1 MDYKIGEFVLIKD
14 DNYIAKKF
22 IGEILS
28 KVKNDYR
35 IYVYNFPEDTIDGR
49 KPYMSSNEVFL
60 TTTRALYYLSGIDEQ
75 KVEVVSM
82 DQYINKKYINN
93 EKLDIPLYFYR
104 QTYIIE
110 ENKFNP
116 EILPRICYC
125 QEIFNP
131 DIPFKRC
138 VCGNFF
144 HPDCLLQTKSSKCWA
159 DNCNYNCDSLL
170 SEAEQFQKTK
180 IVSGELKES
189 NIEELQ
195 KVYNN
200 EMEMLILR
208 EKLIQDEKE
217 KEEEE
222 RMQKEKEEEEK
233 IEEKEKKEN
242 HVTNIH
248 KDNSDSSIDSSD
260 SRDSYNEKKYDKI
273 NVLDNIK
280 RMNLLN
286 QLENEEIKFFREKGR
301 ILIFDIF
308 KRCLILIKND
318 LGFLEK
324 YKKYKKKKFY
334 KLIQKK
340 DFSRAQYI
348 IKKISE
354 NEEENLYNIY
364 SFHLSTY
371 SNIIKKFNEINNNNY
386 NFLIKVIFDEYTL
399 DEINNYKNEDLLKK
413 DVKEVEEKNENKIN
427 IFDDIKNE
435 NIKFEINSD
444 NIEKLI
450 FNQKLDGTWE
460 ANEDNMK
467 YLNIGYKDLD
477 DFKNKNKNI
486 LDELFGEEKMKEI
499 NDDLLMTIIIICI
512 FEQIDHDKEKIISS
526 FEIAFENIKKNINI
540 FNKEFIKK
548 FIDKLFINNKGS

>member
-22 IGEILS
+22 IGEIQS

-60 TTTRALYYLSGIDEQ
+60 TTTQALYYLSGIDEQ

-93 EKLDIPLYFYR
+93 EKLKLPLYFYR

-200 EMEMLILR
+200 EMEKLILR

-217 KEEEE
+217 KEEEERIQKEKEEEEEEKRMQKEKEEEEEEEKEE

-242 HVTNIH
+242 YFTNIH

-260 SRDSYNEKKYDKI
+260 SKDSYNEKKYDKI

-280 RMNLLN
+280 RMNLFN
-286 QLENEEIKFFREKGR
+286 ELEDEEYIFFRENGR
-301 ILIFDIF
+301 RLIFDIF
-308 KRCLILIKND
+308 KRCLIMIISD
-318 LGFLEK
+318 YSFLEK
-324 YKKYKKKKFY
+324 YKKY
-334 KLIQKK
+334 
-340 DFSRAQYI
+340 
-348 IKKISE
+348 E
-354 NEEENLYNIY
+354 
-364 SFHLSTY
+364 
-371 SNIIKKFNEINNNNY
+371 
-386 NFLIKVIFDEYTL
+386 
-399 DEINNYKNEDLLKK
+399 
-413 DVKEVEEKNENKIN
+413 
-427 IFDDIKNE
+427 
-435 NIKFEINSD
+435 
-444 NIEKLI
+444 
-450 FNQKLDGTWE
+450 
-460 ANEDNMK
+460 
-467 YLNIGYKDLD
+467 
-477 DFKNKNKNI
+477 
-486 LDELFGEEKMKEI
+486 
-499 NDDLLMTIIIICI
+499 
-512 FEQIDHDKEKIISS
+512 
-526 FEIAFENIKKNINI
+526 KKN
-540 FNKEFIKK
+540 
-548 FIDKLFINNKGS
+548 FIN

>member
-1 MDYKIGEFVLIKD
+1 
-14 DNYIAKKF
+14 
-22 IGEILS
+22 
-28 KVKNDYR
+28 
-35 IYVYNFPEDTIDGR
+35 
-49 KPYMSSNEVFL
+49 
-60 TTTRALYYLSGIDEQ
+60 
-75 KVEVVSM
+75 
-82 DQYINKKYINN
+82 
-93 EKLDIPLYFYR
+93 
-104 QTYIIE
+104 
-110 ENKFNP
+110 
-116 EILPRICYC
+116 
-125 QEIFNP
+125 
-131 DIPFKRC
+131 
-138 VCGNFF
+138 
-144 HPDCLLQTKSSKCWA
+144 
-159 DNCNYNCDSLL
+159 
-170 SEAEQFQKTK
+170 
-180 IVSGELKES
+180 
-189 NIEELQ
+189 
-195 KVYNN
+195 
-200 EMEMLILR
+200 
-208 EKLIQDEKE
+208 
-217 KEEEE
+217 
-222 RMQKEKEEEEK
+222 MQKEKEEEEK

-260 SRDSYNEKKYDKI
+260 SRDSYNEKKYDEI
-273 NVLDNIK
+273 NVLDNKK
-280 RMNLLN
+280 RMHLFNE
-286 QLENEEIKFFREKGR
+286 LEDEEYIFFRENGR
-301 ILIFDIF
+301 RLIFDIF
-308 KRCLILIKND
+308 KRCLIMIISD
-318 LGFLEK
+318 YSFLEK
-324 YKKYKKKKFY
+324 YKKYEKKKFY

-340 DFSRAQYI
+340 DFSRAQYK

-354 NEEENLYNIY
+354 NVEENLYNIY

-386 NFLIKVIFDEYTL
+386 NFLIKVILDEYTL

-467 YLNIGYKDLD
+467 YLNIGYKDLYE
-477 DFKNKNKNI
+477 FKNKNKII

-540 FNKEFIKK
+540 FNREFIKK
-548 FIDKLFINNKGS
+548 FIDKLFINNKDN

>member
-1 MDYKIGEFVLIKD
+1 MK
-14 DNYIAKKF
+14 
-22 IGEILS
+22 
-28 KVKNDYR
+28 
-35 IYVYNFPEDTIDGR
+35 
-49 KPYMSSNEVFL
+49 
-60 TTTRALYYLSGIDEQ
+60 
-75 KVEVVSM
+75 
-82 DQYINKKYINN
+82 
-93 EKLDIPLYFYR
+93 
-104 QTYIIE
+104 
-110 ENKFNP
+110 
-116 EILPRICYC
+116 
-125 QEIFNP
+125 
-131 DIPFKRC
+131 
-138 VCGNFF
+138 
-144 HPDCLLQTKSSKCWA
+144 
-159 DNCNYNCDSLL
+159 
-170 SEAEQFQKTK
+170 
-180 IVSGELKES
+180 
-189 NIEELQ
+189 
-195 KVYNN
+195 
-200 EMEMLILR
+200 
-208 EKLIQDEKE
+208 KE
-217 KEEEE
+217 KEEEERMQKEKEEEEEEEEKRMKKEKEEEEEEERMRKEKEEEEKEE

-260 SRDSYNEKKYDKI
+260 SSDSYNEKKYDEI
-273 NVLDNIK
+273 NVLDNKK
-280 RMNLLN
+280 RMHLFNE
-286 QLENEEIKFFREKGR
+286 LEDEEYIFFRENGR
-301 ILIFDIF
+301 RLIFDIF
-308 KRCLILIKND
+308 KRCLIMIISD
-318 LGFLEK
+318 FSFLEK
-324 YKKYKKKKFY
+324 YKKYEKKKFY

-340 DFSRAQYI
+340 DFSRAQYK

-354 NEEENLYNIY
+354 NVEENLYNIY

-467 YLNIGYKDLD
+467 YLNIGYKDLYE
-477 DFKNKNKNI
+477 FKNKNKI
-486 LDELFGEEKMKEI
+486 FLDELFGEEKMKEI

-540 FNKEFIKK
+540 FNKEFIKR

>member
-22 IGEILS
+22 IGEIQS

-60 TTTRALYYLSGIDEQ
+60 TTTQALYYLSGIDEQ
-75 KVEVVSM
+75 KVEVVQM
-82 DQYINKKYINN
+82 DEYINKKYINN
-93 EKLDIPLYFYR
+93 EKLKLPLYFYR

-110 ENKFNP
+110 ENKFIP

-138 VCGNFF
+138 KCGNFF

-222 RMQKEKEEEEK
+222 RMQKEKEEEEEEEEKRMKKEKEEEEEEERMRKEKEEEEKEERMQKEKEEEEK

-260 SRDSYNEKKYDKI
+260 SSDSYNEKKYDEI
-273 NVLDNIK
+273 NVLDNKK
-280 RMNLLN
+280 RMHLFNE
-286 QLENEEIKFFREKGR
+286 LEDEEYIFFRENGR
-301 ILIFDIF
+301 RLIFDIF
-308 KRCLILIKND
+308 KRCLIMIISD
-318 LGFLEK
+318 FSFLEK
-324 YKKYKKKKFY
+324 YKKYEKKKFY

-340 DFSRAQYI
+340 DFSRAQYK

-354 NEEENLYNIY
+354 NVEENYIIY
-364 SFHLSTY
+364 IVFIYQH
-371 SNIIKKFNEINNNNY
+371 IQ
-386 NFLIKVIFDEYTL
+386 TL
-399 DEINNYKNEDLLKK
+399 
-413 DVKEVEEKNENKIN
+413 
-427 IFDDIKNE
+427 
-435 NIKFEINSD
+435 
-444 NIEKLI
+444 
-450 FNQKLDGTWE
+450 
-460 ANEDNMK
+460 
-467 YLNIGYKDLD
+467 
-477 DFKNKNKNI
+477 
-486 LDELFGEEKMKEI
+486 
-499 NDDLLMTIIIICI
+499 
-512 FEQIDHDKEKIISS
+512 
-526 FEIAFENIKKNINI
+526 
-540 FNKEFIKK
+540 
-548 FIDKLFINNKGS
+548 

>member
-1 MDYKIGEFVLIKD
+1 
-14 DNYIAKKF
+14 
-22 IGEILS
+22 
-28 KVKNDYR
+28 
-35 IYVYNFPEDTIDGR
+35 
-49 KPYMSSNEVFL
+49 MSSNEVFL
-60 TTTRALYYLSGIDEQ
+60 TTTQALYYLSGIDEQ
-75 KVEVVSM
+75 KVEVVQM
-82 DQYINKKYINN
+82 DEYINKKYINN
-93 EKLDIPLYFYR
+93 EKLKLPLYFYR

-110 ENKFNP
+110 ENKFIP

-138 VCGNFF
+138 KCGNFF

-222 RMQKEKEEEEK
+222 RMQKEKEEEEEEEEKRMKKEKEEEEEEERMRKEKEEEEKEERMQKEKEEEEK

-260 SRDSYNEKKYDKI
+260 SSDSYNEKKYDEI
-273 NVLDNIK
+273 NVLDNKK
-280 RMNLLN
+280 RMHLFNE
-286 QLENEEIKFFREKGR
+286 LEDEEYIFFRENGR
-301 ILIFDIF
+301 RLIFDIF
-308 KRCLILIKND
+308 KRCLIMIISD
-318 LGFLEK
+318 FSFLEK
-324 YKKYKKKKFY
+324 YKKYEKKKFY

-340 DFSRAQYI
+340 DFSRVQYK

-354 NEEENLYNIY
+354 NVEENLYNIY
-364 SFHLSTY
+364 SFHLSRY
-371 SNIIKKFNEINNNNY
+371 SNIIKKFNEINNNKY
-386 NFLIKVIFDEYTL
+386 DFLIKVIFDEYTL
-399 DEINNYKNEDLLKK
+399 EEINNYKNEDLLKK
-413 DVKEVEEKNENKIN
+413 DVKELEEKIENKIN
-427 IFDDIKNE
+427 ISDDKKNE

-540 FNKEFIKK
+540 FNREFIKK
-548 FIDKLFINNKGS
+548 FIDKLFINNKDN